1 MSDQNV
7 SLGRCV
13 LAGSVAGMVG
23 ALLANLALLVLTAHF
38 GQSFDQL
45 NWFSITR
52 ASMISCVLGGF
63 VYYALSCW
71 TKRPLVWFIVVG
83 LAVATLDSVLVWRH
97 PPEPGFARIA
107 NPLHYVVT
115 ITALVFIPALAPVF
129 PQTTSN
135 RSNPPPVPTR
145 S

>member
-1 MSDQNV
+1 MSEQNL

-13 LAGSVAGMVG
+13 LTGSIAGIVG
-23 ALLANLALLVLTAHF
+23 ALLANLALLVLTTHF

-52 ASMISCVLGGF
+52 ASMISSVLGGF

-71 TKRPLVWFIVVG
+71 TARPLVWFILLG
-83 LAVATLDSVLVWRH
+83 LAVATLDSIFVWRH

-115 ITALVFIPALAPVF
+115 ITAILFIPALAPVF
-129 PQTTSN
+129 PSETSK
-135 RSNPPPVPTR
+135 RSNPPPVP